1 MRIVPPART
10 PTWGT
15 SAKLAFKRAHAALK
29 FHGGRELKPTHLL
42 LGVLAAEAGT
52 VPRAL
57 KAAGVNVEALA
68 TSAADAL
75 D

>member
-1 MRIVPPART
+1 V
-10 PTWGT
+10 
-15 SAKLAFKRAHAALK
+15 
-29 FHGGRELKPTHLL
+29 
-42 LGVLAAEAGT
+42 LGAEAGT

-68 TSAADAL
+68 TSAADTL